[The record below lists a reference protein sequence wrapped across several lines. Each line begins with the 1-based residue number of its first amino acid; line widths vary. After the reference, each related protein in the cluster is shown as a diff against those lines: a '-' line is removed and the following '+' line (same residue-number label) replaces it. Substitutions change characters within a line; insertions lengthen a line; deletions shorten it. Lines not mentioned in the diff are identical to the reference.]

1 MSEAHAARF
10 VIGPDSRPA
19 FTRYARL
26 HEDRARSRT
35 VILAPE
41 RAYELDPIGLIVLRA
56 IDGSTRLADLCAR
69 LAQQYSAPRD
79 IITRDVTA
87 LLQGLADKRLLRDGT
102 DEFAAPPPS
111 AFAASIA
118 PFAGGP
124 AGLLAELTHRCPLQ
138 CPYCSNPLELERSNT
153 ELTADEW
160 GETFRQAASIGA
172 LQLHLSGGEPT
183 VRRDLEEILAQAV
196 DAGLYT
202 NLVTSAVLLT
212 RERLQRLAEI
222 GLDHVQVSIQD
233 VVPES
238 ADRISGY
245 QGGVAKKRDVAR
257 WTREFGM
264 GLTINAP
271 MHRQNIA
278 HLPQIIDFAVEVD
291 AQRIEIAHIQ
301 YYAWAQMN
309 RAALI
314 PTREAFM
321 ETVGIVDEAKKRL
334 AGVLNFDFVIH
345 DHYATRPKACT
356 GGWGRSIIAVTP
368 SGKALPCHAAQTL
381 PGLTFDNVR
390 ERPLGDIWRNGA
402 AFNAFRGTDW
412 MKEPCRSCE
421 RREIDFGGCRCQAFA
436 IAGDA
441 AATDPACHLSPDHAR
456 FAAYAEVESH
466 VSAPDFIYRRYGGAA
481 ASTARAKEPA

>member
-1 MSEAHAARF
+1 MS
-10 VIGPDSRPA
+10 S
-19 FTRYARL
+19 TRSA
-26 HEDRARSRT
+26 SSC
-35 VILAPE
+35 
-41 RAYELDPIGLIVLRA
+41 LRA
-56 IDGSTRLADLCAR
+56 IDGVTRVADLCAR
-69 LAQQYSAPRD
+69 LAAAIFARRRRHRARRD
-79 IITRDVTA
+79 DAVARSRRQATA
-87 LLQGLADKRLLRDGT
+87 ARRSRCILA
-102 DEFAAPPPS
+102 
-111 AFAASIA
+111 
-118 PFAGGP
+118 AGGFDFRVVDR
-124 AGLLAELTHRCPLQ
+124 ALRRRTGRASRRAHASLPLQ
-138 CPYCSNPLELERSNT
+138 CPYCSNPLDLERANA

-183 VRRDLEEILAQAV
+183 ARRDLEEILAHAV

-245 QGGVAKKRDVAR
+245 EGGVAKKRDVAR
-257 WTREFGM
+257 WTRELGI

-278 HLPQIIDFAVEVD
+278 HLPQIIDFAVDVD

-301 YYAWAQMN
+301 YYAWARDESRRAHTDARRLHGN
-309 RAALI
+309 RRTSSR
-314 PTREAFM
+314 PRRS
-321 ETVGIVDEAKKRL
+321 VSP
-334 AGVLNFDFVIH
+334 GVLNFDFVIH

-356 GGWGRSIIAVTP
+356 GGWGRSIMAVTP

-381 PGLTFDNVR
+381 PGLVFDNVR

-412 MKEPCRSCE
+412 MKEPCRSCD

-436 IAGDA
+436 VTGDA

-456 FAAYAEVESH
+456 FAALAEVE
-466 VSAPDFIYRRYGGAA
+466 VARAGAAFVYRRYRRRRGSGGAREGAGLTISRRA
-481 ASTARAKEPA
+481 AIVQSERSSGARIRLSSANVVDAKQ